1 MNKNDRL
8 SMVEKIRMQYE
19 EREETALDELRALDA
34 EVKRLPRVLGFTVGG
49 IGSLVMGTGMSLV
62 MTEIGLILPG
72 VLIGVVG
79 MLAVLAAYPLY
90 KAILKSQK
98 KKHGARI
105 LALTEAILHE

>member
-49 IGSLVMGTGMSLV
+49 VGSLVMGTGMSLV

-79 MLAVLAAYPLY
+79 MLAVLAACPRY

-98 KKHGARI
+98 KKYGARI
-105 LALTEAILHE
+105 LALTETIIHE